1 VVHVTDTTTDDDAA
15 VDAEDATDSTVDDR
29 SPDAP
34 ARRRH
39 PRTGADRIIDGIVA
53 FICFAVG
60 TAWTFNPFRT
70 QFTGGTFA
78 NYFEGQARAFL
89 DGKLALE
96 TGVLGIEAFIRD
108 GKEYMYFG
116 PFLGIIRIPFAL
128 LSDTLDGRLTLP
140 SLFVGTAL
148 LYWQSNKLLDV
159 VLTLV
164 HPAGTQS
171 SAERWFRLGW
181 RASVATGTVVLTLL
195 AIPWGYHEAHLWSAA
210 LFITVL
216 NQMLRFPEIP
226 TNRMWIFGLTLLAL
240 VLNRPTTA
248 YAGLLGVAA
257 LVAVSLW
264 RKLAERRALLQ
275 LSGWFT
281 LALVAT
287 VSVNWAKFRRPFG
300 IPMEDQFFTRI
311 DANRAEMLA
320 RYDNKYFQ
328 TEFIPTNLWAYFR
341 PDGVDISGRFP
352 FIDAPS
358 SLPWVWG
365 DAFYDATYRTASVTA
380 TNPLLVIASV
390 IGVIS
395 FVRLWREPSFW
406 RLAPVVAAGVLAA
419 GGVAGW
425 GYIATRY
432 LTDFL
437 PGMLVL
443 SAIAIAVFVRYLDGR
458 DEPINPTLKRVGQIG
473 AIALVAWSIVANMA
487 IAFNYSYSLGDRTE
501 QMSRLLD
508 IQDAAAGVI
517 GPLLADR
524 TVFLDELPYERYD
537 PTPVGTLA
545 IIGECEA
552 LYYSNGDTV
561 DTWVPVEY
569 GNSDWRRDYVV
580 TPTDDLAAGFE
591 IELLRLSESA
601 DFAEGAYWFSLVLRV
616 DDIRPDD
623 DVIEY
628 TLTMVDNFG
637 AIPAEELNMPL
648 GESSEFSITFDQ
660 NRGNFFVER
669 NSRNILY
676 GHFDM
681 DPLYES
687 PDPGIS
693 WLPEGDFGG
702 MTFETFSLDT
712 PWCDRLAAAATP

>member
-1 VVHVTDTTTDDDAA
+1 MTDTVVDDLDEHPPEAIEGDAA
-15 VDAEDATDSTVDDR
+15 
-29 SPDAP
+29 AP
-34 ARRRH
+34 VRH
-39 PRTGADRIIDGIVA
+39 PRTRADRIIDVA
-53 FICFAVG
+53 VAIICFAVG

-89 DGKLALE
+89 DGNLALE

-116 PFLGIIRIPFAL
+116 PFLGIIRVPFVL

-140 SLFVGTAL
+140 SLFIGTAL
-148 LYWQSNKLLDV
+148 LYWQSNKLLDHI
-159 VLTLV
+159 LTLV
-164 HPAGTQS
+164 HPDGAPS
-171 SAERWFRLGW
+171 STERWFRLGW

-210 LFITVL
+210 LFVTVL

-248 YAGLLGVAA
+248 YAGLIGVAA
-257 LVAVSLW
+257 LIAVSLW
-264 RKLAERRALLQ
+264 RKLVDRRALLQ

-281 LALVAT
+281 LALAAT

-300 IPMEDQFFTRI
+300 IPMEDQFFTRV

-328 TEFIPTNLWAYFR
+328 TEFIPTNVWAYFR

-352 FIDAPS
+352 FIDAPG

-390 IGVIS
+390 IGVVA

-406 RLAPVVAAGVLAA
+406 RLAPVVAAGILAA

-443 SAIAIAVFVRYLDGR
+443 SAIGIAVFVRYVDGR
-458 DEPINPTLKRVGQIG
+458 SEPINPTLKRVGQVG
-473 AIALVAWSIVANMA
+473 AIALIAWSIVANMA

-508 IQDAAAGVI
+508 IQDAAAGII
-517 GPLLADR
+517 GPSLADR

-561 DTWVPVEY
+561 DTWVPIEY
-569 GNSDWRRDYVV
+569 GNSDWRRDYLV
-580 TPTDDLAAGFE
+580 TPTDELTVGYE
-591 IELLRLSESA
+591 IELLRLSESP
-601 DFAEGAYWFSLVLRV
+601 DFDESAYWFSLVLRV
-616 DDIRPDD
+616 DAIDPDND
-623 DVIEY
+623 EIEY

-637 AIPAEELNMPL
+637 SIPAEALTMPL
-648 GESSEFSITFDQ
+648 GEPSEFSITFDH
-660 NRGNFFVER
+660 NRRAFFVER
-669 NSRNILY
+669 NGRNILY

-681 DPLYES
+681 DPLYDA

-693 WLPEGDFGG
+693 WLPAGDFGG
-702 MTFETFSLDT
+702 MTFETLSLDT

>member
-1 VVHVTDTTTDDDAA
+1 MTGTIVEDVDESTPADVDT
-15 VDAEDATDSTVDDR
+15 
-29 SPDAP
+29 DAP
-34 ARRRH
+34 AKRH
-39 PRTGADRIIDGIVA
+39 PRTRADGVIDVAVA

-116 PFLGIIRIPFAL
+116 PFLGIIRVPFAL
-128 LSDTLDGRLTLP
+128 LSDTLDGRLTLT

-148 LYWQSNKLLDV
+148 LYWQSNKLLDI

-164 HPAGTQS
+164 HPAGTQSGLQS

-248 YAGLLGVAA
+248 YAGLIGVAA
-257 LVAVSLW
+257 LIAVSLW
-264 RKLAERRALLQ
+264 RRLVDRRALLQ
-275 LSGWFT
+275 LTGWFT
-281 LALVAT
+281 LALTAT

-300 IPMEDQFFTRI
+300 IPMEDQFFTRV

-328 TEFIPTNLWAYFR
+328 TEFIPTNVWAYFR

-358 SLPWVWG
+358 NLPWVWG
-365 DAFYDATYRTASVTA
+365 DSFYDATYRTASVTA

-395 FVRLWREPSFW
+395 FIRLWREPSFW
-406 RLAPVVAAGVLAA
+406 RLAPVVGAGVLAA

-443 SAIAIAVFVRYLDGR
+443 SAIAIAVFVRHLDGR
-458 DEPINPTLKRVGQIG
+458 TEPVNPTLKRVGQVG
-473 AIALVAWSIVANMA
+473 AISLIVWSVVANMA
-487 IAFNYSYSLGDRTE
+487 IAFNYSYSLGDRTDH
-501 QMSRLLD
+501 MSRLLD
-508 IQDAAAGVI
+508 IQDAAAGFV
-517 GPLLADR
+517 GPSLAER
-524 TVFLDELPYERYD
+524 TVFLDDLPYERYD

-561 DTWVPVEY
+561 DTWVPIEY
-569 GNSDWRRDYVV
+569 GNSDWRRDYLV
-580 TPTDDLAAGFE
+580 THTDELAVGFE

-623 DVIEY
+623 DEIEY

-637 AIPAEELNMPL
+637 AIPAEELIMPL
-648 GESSEFSITFDQ
+648 DEASEFSITFDQ

-669 NSRNILY
+669 NGRNIMY